1 LVFNWKP
8 FWQNHVD
15 SFIIEIMNARLWIL
29 AWFRIKLFP
38 WLHESLSWLRFVFVR
53 FLMNVLCV
61 LHDLSVWSIFLQ
73 KILLFVLIFNF
84 DFFFSL
90 NLCLGLFFRWNLGFG
105 SIHGWTSVFG
115 LTNLVLFWVKYIR
128 ICLFG
133 EPFVKDFFGLKGC
146 LANTPLSP
154 FW

>member
-1 LVFNWKP
+1 MDPCMISNKTLPLIAWKLVL
-8 FWQNHVD
+8 
-15 SFIIEIMNARLWIL
+15 IEICVCWVIDECSLCSSRFECLIHFSAKNSVFCVNFQLW
-29 AWFRIKLFP
+29 F
-38 WLHESLSWLRFVFVR
+38 
-53 FLMNVLCV
+53 C
-61 LHDLSVWSIFLQ
+61 
-73 KILLFVLIFNF
+73 
-84 DFFFSL
+84 FSL

-105 SIHGWTSVFG
+105 SVHGWTSVFG